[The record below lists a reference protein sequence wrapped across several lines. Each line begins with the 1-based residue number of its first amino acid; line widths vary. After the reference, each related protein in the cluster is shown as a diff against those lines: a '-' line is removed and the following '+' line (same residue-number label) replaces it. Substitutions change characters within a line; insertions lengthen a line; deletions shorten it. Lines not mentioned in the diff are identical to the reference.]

1 MRKMMFVLAAQAVAA
16 AAGLS
21 AEPTRPAVA
30 PIVPCPP
37 TFVAPLPCPPGA
49 TPGAV
54 MPGVPGTMPGTPGMP
69 GTPPGTPGV
78 PPGTPPVPDVSSPTP
93 DTSSAFARQSEGGT
107 QAGRS
112 YAPNMFGDVLGA
124 RSIRLGLNTPFSIT
138 NASVGGLQQTQTGVG
153 RSVNLNGSTIR
164 FGGGTSGIPL
174 ESFTVNSNSDLTFVQ
189 PTSADGQTPDTNFT
203 RNALQTLLSNGGLT
217 PAQIASFNQ
226 LTAAQREQ
234 LLRNRGQI
242 NQTIT
247 QRTQGLAI
255 QTLTV
260 SPIAASLDGG
270 FNASGQLT
278 GEQAIPLPGGST
290 YVGRVKMSED
300 TSPLPRDRIL
310 FAYDHF
316 DSVPFIPGGL
326 TVNRFQF
333 GIEKTF
339 LDGRWSAEFRLPFA
353 GTLASTNVQGFEV
366 GHTELGNVR
375 FALKRIF
382 SQNDVFTTT
391 SGVAV
396 TLPTA
401 DDQVVLSSTTGR
413 ELYRFK
419 NEQVTVEPFVAAL
432 WTPNSRLFSQTWG
445 SINFDVSGGELSYD
459 KQAFEGKPGVGRE
472 RIWDLPFLSVDYQ
485 IGYWL
490 IQQDYGTLRGLAPFV
505 ELHWNYAIAQQELI
519 REVNKRLPNRGL
531 SVGSVADHELNL
543 IAGVLTQ
550 VGDNLNLSIG
560 ASAPL
565 LNRPNR
571 TFDAQVGVRANYLFG
586 QTARARNPIN
596 YINSY

>member
-1 MRKMMFVLAAQAVAA
+1 
-16 AAGLS
+16 
-21 AEPTRPAVA
+21 
-30 PIVPCPP
+30 
-37 TFVAPLPCPPGA
+37 
-49 TPGAV
+49 
-54 MPGVPGTMPGTPGMP
+54 MPGVPGTLPGTPGVP
-69 GTPPGTPGV
+69 GTPPGTPGTPGV
-78 PPGTPPVPDVSSPTP
+78 PPVTPPVPDISSPAP
-93 DTSSAFARQSEGGT
+93 DTSTAFARQSEGGT
-107 QAGRS
+107 QAARS

-124 RSIRLGLNTPFSIT
+124 RSVRLRLNTPFSIS
-138 NASVGGLQQTQTGVG
+138 NATVGGLTQTQTGVG
-153 RSVNLNGSTIR
+153 RSVNLNGATIN
-164 FGGGTSGIPL
+164 FGGGTSGIPP
-174 ESFTVNSNSDLTFVQ
+174 ESFTINSNSNLTFVQ
-189 PTSADGQTPDTNFT
+189 PTSADGLTADTTFT
-203 RNALQTLLSNGGLT
+203 RSALQTLLSNGELT

-226 LTAAQREQ
+226 LTAEQREQ

-255 QTLTV
+255 RTLTV
-260 SPIAASLDGG
+260 SPITAGSLATGTLD
-270 FNASGQLT
+270 ASGELV
-278 GEQAIPLPGGST
+278 GEQNIPLPGGST
-290 YVGRVKMSED
+290 FVGRVKISED
-300 TSPLPRDRIL
+300 TSPIPRDRLL

-316 DSVPFIPGGL
+316 DSVPLIPGGL

-339 LDGRWSAEFRLPFA
+339 LDGRWSAEFRLPFS

-366 GHTELGNVR
+366 AHTELGNVR

-382 SQNDVFTTT
+382 SQNDVLTTT
-391 SGVAV
+391 SGLSV

-401 DDQVVLSSTTGR
+401 DDQVLLSSTTGR

-432 WTPNSRLFSQTWG
+432 FTPNSRLFSQTWA
-445 SINFDVSGGELSYD
+445 SVNFDVSGGELSYD
-459 KQAFEGKPGVGRE
+459 RQAFEGQGGVERV
-472 RIWDLPFLSVDYQ
+472 RIWDLPYLSVDYQ

-543 IAGVLTQ
+543 IAGALMQ

-596 YINSY
+596 YINTY